1 MRGIW
6 ARLDRARRRLG
17 LDRNDLR
24 RGVDRVQW
32 ALASALL
39 MVFLAAAP
47 ATASIVAD
55 HVYDSG
61 VRTEHREKATRH
73 QIDATVIGVAE
84 ASRTGQTGATV
95 PTVRLRWSAPDGTPR
110 TGEAPARGSTATGT
124 TQRIWID
131 DSGAAT
137 ARPRRHVQTVGA
149 TVYAAT
155 GTTTAI
161 GGLLLIAY
169 GTVRR
174 RCDRCRSRLWDVD
187 WARLDRRRTG

>member
-6 ARLDRARRRLG
+6 AALNRARRRLG

-24 RGVDRVQW
+24 RRVDRAQW
-32 ALASALL
+32 ALAGALL
-39 MVFLAAAP
+39 MVFLATAP
-47 ATASIVAD
+47 ATAGIVAD
-55 HVYDSG
+55 HVYSSG

-73 QIDATVIGVAE
+73 QIDATVVGVAQ
-84 ASRTGQTGATV
+84 SPPTGQGGATT
-95 PTVRLRWSAPDGTPR
+95 PIVRLRWSAPDGTPR
-110 TGEAPARGSTATGT
+110 TGEAPARGTIVTGAR
-124 TQRIWID
+124 QRIWID

-149 TVYAAT
+149 TIYAAA
-155 GTTTAI
+155 GTTAAI
-161 GGLLLIAY
+161 GSVLLIAY

-174 RCDRCRSRLWDVD
+174 HCDRCRSRLWDVD